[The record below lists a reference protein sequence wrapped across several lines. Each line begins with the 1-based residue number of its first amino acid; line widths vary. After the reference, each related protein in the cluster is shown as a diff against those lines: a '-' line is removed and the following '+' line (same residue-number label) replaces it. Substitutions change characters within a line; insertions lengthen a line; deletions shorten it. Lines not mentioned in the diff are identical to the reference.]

1 MSLKPYLGSGAYRG
15 MDSAQAIAQYNRD
28 LAQYE
33 QAEAMQKLAK
43 INEERL
49 HQEEERLNELKRN
62 EIQQMLS
69 NDDSPYTGPTLV
81 AINFYDEGTP
91 EYEKY
96 ESIKAE
102 KEKLENTSNTLSS
115 ISSFLLLIFLFILVT
130 FWMILAINQQLALVV
145 GIVVII
151 DIILCGI
158 ISNSNKQLI
167 RKAQVLEDIL
177 LEMSDESYKQM
188 IAKEN
193 RTRYTRKKLP
203 KNSKMFVKR
212 KATRKPK
219 EFIDLTK

>member
-1 MSLKPYLGSGAYRG
+1 MSLKPYIGSGAYRG

>member
-1 MSLKPYLGSGAYRG
+1 MSLKPYIGSGAYRG

-96 ESIKAE
+96 ESIKMDWG
-102 KEKLENTSNTLSS
+102 
-115 ISSFLLLIFLFILVT
+115 ISCFNIRNVCMLFVFHVSWLFELWV
-130 FWMILAINQQLALVV
+130 WN
-145 GIVVII
+145 
-151 DIILCGI
+151 
-158 ISNSNKQLI
+158 N
-167 RKAQVLEDIL
+167 
-177 LEMSDESYKQM
+177 Y
-188 IAKEN
+188 
-193 RTRYTRKKLP
+193 
-203 KNSKMFVKR
+203 
-212 KATRKPK
+212 
-219 EFIDLTK
+219 